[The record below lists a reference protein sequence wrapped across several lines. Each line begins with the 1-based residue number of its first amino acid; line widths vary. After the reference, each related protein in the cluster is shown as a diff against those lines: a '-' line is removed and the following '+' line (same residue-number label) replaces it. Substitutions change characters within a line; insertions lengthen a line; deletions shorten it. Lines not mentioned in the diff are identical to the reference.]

1 MSDIIKE
8 ILKTTRF
15 RKLDVEHLLD
25 TKRLSWVRYDPELGY
40 VPSNIIMK
48 DGLDDSFSTYTFEPT
63 GERRVINYADQ
74 PCRVN
79 TYGDSFTQCQQVSD
93 DETWQER
100 LAAHLGEP
108 IRNFGS
114 GGYGVY
120 QAYRRA
126 LRVEAGD
133 KTAPNIILNLFS
145 DDHIRNLDA
154 ARWVRTAW
162 YEKDWPEERAHPL
175 HGLPWA
181 HVRYDLEKNGFVERP
196 ALCKDENDLWKLC
209 DPDIFYETFRNDQIV
224 RLFALELGGEAE
236 FSDLEALGEVFGL
249 KVDFRN
255 PDKRREDAH
264 RLHQEYGLRSTL
276 FILDKMRE
284 WCANEKKNLLVI
296 LSYATYA
303 LPGSTGLLEFL
314 RTGERWDA
322 ALLEYLNRHT
332 IPFVDLLER
341 HAEDFA
347 QHKLSVEDYLGK
359 YFVRPAGAAVFGHY
373 NPLGNMFTAFA
384 AKDAVVKWLK
394 PKPPAYKHLNDAD

>member
-1 MSDIIKE
+1 MSEIIKE
-8 ILKTTRF
+8 VLRTTVF
-15 RKLDVEHLLD
+15 RKIDVEHLLD
-25 TKRLSWVRYDPELGY
+25 PKRPSWVRYDPELGY
-40 VPSNIIMK
+40 VPSSIVMK
-48 DGLDDSFSTYTFEPT
+48 DGLDDSYSTYTIEPT
-63 GERRVINYADQ
+63 GERKVINHADK
-74 PCRVN
+74 PCRIN

-126 LRVEAGD
+126 LRVEAGPHA
-133 KTAPNIILNLFS
+133 APYIILNLFS

-181 HVRYDLEKNGFVERP
+181 HVRYDLVQGCFIEKD
-196 ALCKDENDLWKLC
+196 ALCLNEEDLRRLC
-209 DPDIFYETFRNDQIV
+209 DFDTFFNTFKDDQIV

-236 FSDLEALGEVFGL
+236 CTDLERLAEVFGIS
-249 KVDFRN
+249 VNFRD
-255 PDKRREDAH
+255 PHKRREDAY

-284 WCANEKKNLLVI
+284 WCKKENKRLLVI

-303 LPGSTGLLEFL
+303 LPGTTGLLDYL
-314 RTGERWDA
+314 RTNKRWDG
-322 ALLEYLNRHT
+322 ALLEYLERHD

-341 HAEDFA
+341 HAEDFR
-347 QHKLSVEDYLGK
+347 QHNLSVEDYLGK

-384 AKDAVVKWLK
+384 AKDAIVRWLS
-394 PKPPAYKHLNDAD
+394 PKPPAYKHLA